1 MIYSRKISVGEAQKS
16 ALRVEKKAL
25 KMFPK
30 LGKAF
35 KLTLGKKQ
43 VTAYVDK
50 LSNSEECYM
59 HLFLSIDF
67 KKGQSVKISKSPKG
81 EFELKLSK

>member
-1 MIYSRKISVGEAQKS
+1 MIYSRKVSVDEAQKS
-16 ALRVEKKAL
+16 ALLVEKKAL

-30 LGKAF
+30 FGKAF
-35 KLTLGKKQ
+35 KLKLGKKQ

-50 LSNSEECYM
+50 LSNSEDCYM

-67 KKGQSVKISKSPKG
+67 KKGQAVKILKSPKG
-81 EFELKLSK
+81 EFELKFSK